1 VTLGSGAAK
10 GRWRWLGLFVIALG
24 VSMIIVDTTIVN
36 VAIPAIIRDLEASSG
51 QAQWIQE
58 SYTLIFATLL
68 LIVGRLADRYGRR
81 RLFLTGAV
89 VFVLASLLAA
99 ASQSGNELIGARV
112 IQGIGG
118 AMMLPSALSL
128 INAGFRGRD
137 RGIAF
142 AIWGATIGGTVA
154 LGPLLGG
161 WLTTAFT
168 WRYAF
173 GVNLPVGAVVLAGT
187 LLLVTE
193 SREDRAAG
201 GVDIPGAVSSVLGFA
216 AIIFGLIEG
225 RSYGWWHQQ
234 GPISLVGFRWGLWLS
249 PVPIAFAVGA
259 LALAGFATLERHR
272 SKKHRPVLLD
282 LSLFSIPSFRNGNIV
297 VAIVGLGELGILFV
311 LPLWF
316 ENARGYS
323 AFHTGLALLPL
334 AMGSFAAS
342 AFGAQIAT
350 KRGAG
355 FAVRCGIAAE
365 LAGVAGLGAAITPG
379 AAWWATI
386 APLFVYGMGVG
397 LATAQLTS
405 VVLADVPVAQSG
417 QGSGTQSTTRQLGSA
432 LGIAIL
438 GTLLFS
444 SIGTTLSGQLPDLPP
459 AQRHHVISSVQHTA
473 GASITGLAADPNT
486 REIAATA
493 RRSFTRSTRWTAF
506 TAAGFLA
513 LGLLATTRIRR
524 ETPAEEAK
532 VAETST
538 G

>member
-1 VTLGSGAAK
+1 
-10 GRWRWLGLFVIALG
+10 VIALG
-24 VSMIIVDTTIVN
+24 VSMIIVDATIVN
-36 VAIPAIIRDLEASSG
+36 VAIPAIIHDLGVTST

-68 LIVGRLADRYGRR
+68 LMVGRLADRYGRR

-99 ASQSGNELIGARV
+99 ASQSGSELIGARL

-118 AMMLPSALSL
+118 ALMLPSALSL

-173 GVNLPVGAVVLAGT
+173 GINLPVGAVVIAGT
-187 LLLVTE
+187 LLLVAE
-193 SREDRAAG
+193 SREDRPSG
-201 GVDIPGAVSSVLGFA
+201 GIDILGAVCSVLGFA

-225 RSYGWWHQQ
+225 RTYGWWHQQ
-234 GPISLVGFRWGLWLS
+234 GSISLAGLRWGLWLS
-249 PVPIAFAVGA
+249 PVPIAFAIGI
-259 LALAGFATLERHR
+259 LALLGFATLERRR

-282 LSLFSIPSFRNGNIV
+282 LSLFSIPSFRNGNIAA
-297 VAIVGLGELGILFV
+297 AIVSLGELGILFT

-334 AMGSFAAS
+334 ALGSFIAS
-342 AFGAQIAT
+342 GFGAQIAT
-350 KRGAG
+350 KRGAA
-355 FAVRCGIAAE
+355 FAVRCGIGGE
-365 LAGVAGLGAAITPG
+365 LVGVAALGASLTPE
-379 AAWWATI
+379 AAWWVTI

-397 LATAQLTS
+397 LATAQLTG

-444 SIGTTLSGQLPDLPP
+444 SLGATLSTHLPELAP
-459 AQRHHVISSVQHTA
+459 AQRQHVISTVKHSA
-473 GASITGLAADPNT
+473 GGSITGLAADPH
-486 REIAATA
+486 ASQVATEA
-493 RRSFTRSTRWTAF
+493 RRSFTRCTRWTAF

-513 LGLLATTRIRR
+513 VGLLATTRIRSD
-524 ETPAEEAK
+524 TAPEEGHT
-532 VAETST
+532 AETNAA
-538 G
+538 

>member
-1 VTLGSGAAK
+1 MLGARAAT

-24 VSMIIVDTTIVN
+24 VSMIIVDATIVN
-36 VAIPAIIRDLEASSG
+36 VAIPPIIRDIGASSA

-58 SYTLIFATLL
+58 SYTLVFATLL

-81 RLFLTGAV
+81 RLFATGAV
-89 VFVLASLLAA
+89 VFVLASVLAA
-99 ASQSGNELIGARV
+99 ASQSGAELIGARV

-142 AIWGATIGGTVA
+142 AVWGATIGGTVA

-173 GVNLPVGAVVLAGT
+173 GINIPVGILVLAGT

-193 SREDRAAG
+193 SREERAAG
-201 GVDIPGAVSSVLGFA
+201 GIDVPGAVLSVLGFA
-216 AIIFGLIEG
+216 TIVFGLIEG
-225 RSYGWWHQQ
+225 RSYGWWHARA
-234 GPISLVGFRWGLWLS
+234 GISLAGLRWGIGLS
-249 PVPIAFAVGA
+249 PVPIAFAAGV
-259 LALAGFATLERHR
+259 LALLGFAGVERHR
-272 SKKHRPVLLD
+272 ARTGRPVLLD
-282 LSLFSIPSFRNGNIV
+282 LSLFAIPSFRTGNIV
-297 VAIVGLGELGILFV
+297 VALVGLGELGILFV

-323 AFHTGLALLPL
+323 AFQTGLALLPL
-334 AMGSFAAS
+334 AIGSFAAS

-355 FAVRCGIAAE
+355 FAVRAGIGAE

-386 APLFVYGMGVG
+386 PPLFVYGMGVG
-397 LATAQLTS
+397 LATAQLTG
-405 VVLADVPVAQSG
+405 VVLADVPVSQSG
-417 QGSGTQSTTRQLGSA
+417 QGAGTQSTTRQLGSA

-444 SIGTTLSGQLPDLPP
+444 SLAATLSSQLPELPA
-459 AQRHHVISSVQHTA
+459 AQRHHVVRGVQHSA
-473 GASITGLAADPNT
+473 GASITGLAADPDT

-513 LGLLATTRIRR
+513 VGLVASTRLGASRPPGQTETTQ
-524 ETPAEEAK
+524 
-532 VAETST
+532 SHT